1 MRTRENFG
9 PSQRSMSSIRVNAAG
24 TITSVNAVEVMRPPI
39 TATAI
44 GARNEASP
52 WIPIATGNMPATIAT
67 VVITIGRARL
77 WPASRS
83 AVIRSLPAR
92 ISSIA
97 KSTSRIEF
105 LATMPISIR
114 KPMTTGSDN
123 GKPTSNSA
131 TAAPPMDKGRAER
144 IVMGWN
150 TRAKS
155 NTSTANTISTPVNIA
170 IAKLANNSRMYPDA
184 PFVAAARAE
193 VARSLTADNIAREVL
208 YLEGDG
214 REAFERPYGLAWL
227 LRLAAELREWDDP
240 QSRAWMEA
248 LAPLETAAAAQLK
261 SWLPQLIYPIRS
273 GEHSQTALSFGLMWD
288 WALVSGDTTMRELL
302 AGKAEEFYAKDRKCP
317 LAFEPSG
324 TDFLSPCLAEA
335 DFMRRVLDR
344 KAFSRWLGNFFPNLA
359 SSDPVEWLR
368 PAVVTDRNDP
378 KLAHIDGLNLS
389 RAWMLDGIASALS
402 KNDLRVNV
410 LLITAALHRQA
421 GLPAVVQASYVGS
434 HWLGTYA
441 VYLTSRAGINAGRP
455 EVSAAA
461 NSGT

>member
-1 MRTRENFG
+1 MRGIARL
-9 PSQRSMSSIRVNAAG
+9 ILLALAALC
-24 TITSVNAVEVMRPPI
+24 TT
-39 TATAI
+39 TAMA
-44 GARNEASP
+44 
-52 WIPIATGNMPATIAT
+52 AT
-67 VVITIGRARL
+67 VVSNRATPKITVPLPKPLDVSAAAHFAELALACLHREYPNKISHVLNSDADARPPREL
-77 WPASRS
+77 TPAFYGCYDWHS
-83 AVIRSLPAR
+83 AVHGHWLLVRL
-92 ISSIA
+92 
-97 KSTSRIEF
+97 
-105 LATMPISIR
+105 
-114 KPMTTGSDN
+114 
-123 GKPTSNSA
+123 
-131 TAAPPMDKGRAER
+131 
-144 IVMGWN
+144 V
-150 TRAKS
+150 
-155 NTSTANTISTPVNIA
+155 
-170 IAKLANNSRMYPDA
+170 RMYPDA

-240 QSRAWMEA
+240 QGHAWMEA

-261 SWLPQLIYPIRS
+261 TWLPQLVYPIRS

-302 AGKAEEFYAKDRKCP
+302 ARKAEGFYAKDRKCP

-359 SSDPVEWLR
+359 SSDPLEWLR
-368 PAVVTDRNDP
+368 PALVTDRNDP

-389 RAWMLDGIASALS
+389 RAWMLDGIASALAQ
-402 KNDLRVNV
+402 NDLRVNV

-421 GLPAVVQASYVGS
+421 GLPAVLEASYVGS

-441 VYLTSRAGINAGRP
+441 VYLTSRAGIDAGRLQA
-455 EVSAAA
+455 SAAA
-461 NSGT
+461 NGGT